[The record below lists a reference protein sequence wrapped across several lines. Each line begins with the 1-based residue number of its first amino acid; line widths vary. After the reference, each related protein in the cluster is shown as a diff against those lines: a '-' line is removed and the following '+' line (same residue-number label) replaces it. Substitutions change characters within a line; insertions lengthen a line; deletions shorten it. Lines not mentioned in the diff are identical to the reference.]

1 MFDYIKNPTIT
12 MKIFINVS
20 FLDPSLP
27 NVYLP
32 LGRATSLTDSM
43 GYFFT
48 QYAILITQY
57 VSSTLFPLT
66 PFVITVA
73 PFVIPVS
80 PFVIPAHAEGP
91 RKGAGISNSFILSI
105 SRQNPYNIFILIV

>member
-66 PFVITVA
+66 PFVI
-73 PFVIPVS
+73 
-80 PFVIPAHAEGP
+80 PAHAEGP